1 MTLAAATAWAD
12 HAGPLRDAAWS
23 PLASALVFAGL
34 ALLVGA
40 LVVVIVA
47 VLTRGREPR
56 GGPEA

>member
-1 MTLAAATAWAD
+1 MLPAAVAWAD
-12 HAGPLRDAAWS
+12 HGGPLGGTPIS
-23 PLASALVFAGL
+23 PLASALVLAGL

-56 GGPEA
+56 PGLEE

>member
-12 HAGPLRDAAWS
+12 HAGPLSDAPLS
-23 PLASALVFAGL
+23 PLTSALVFAGL

-47 VLTRGREPR
+47 VLTRGRDTR
-56 GGPEA
+56 GGPDA